1 MRYLFVILALVQLAG
16 CATIIR
22 GTEQSLQIMSE
33 PPGAK
38 AMLATGQSCI
48 TPCSLNLSRS
58 TSTVISFEKEGC
70 EREMASVFPT
80 IAGAGIV
87 LGGVIDYGTGAVYN
101 LQPNPV
107 IANLRCGISIAQP
120 VVAPTAPT
128 IIPASSPAIN
138 GNSPVSADAQLRK
151 AETEFR
157 AGRMSLEEF
166 RQIKKVLQPVP

>member
-1 MRYLFVILALVQLAG
+1 MRYLFVVLVLVQFAG

-22 GTEQSLQIMSE
+22 GTEQSLQIMSD

-38 AMLATGQSCI
+38 AMLATGQSCV

-70 EREMASVFPT
+70 ERELTSVFPT

-87 LGGVIDYGTGAVYN
+87 LGGLIDYGTGAVYN
-101 LQPNPV
+101 LEPNPV
-107 IANLRCGISIAQP
+107 VANLRCGAGVPQP
-120 VVAPTAPT
+120 TL
-128 IIPASSPAIN
+128 
-138 GNSPVSADAQLRK
+138 SPVSVTTIAAPSAPPLSTGAQLRR

-166 RQIKKVLQPVP
+166 RQIKKVLQPTP